1 MVRPKLVREV
11 QYTELTAG
19 ELTSSVFAHFL
30 VARRESPN

>member
-1 MVRPKLVREV
+1 MVRPTLVCEV
-11 QYTELTAG
+11 EYTGLTAG